1 MKRFK
6 TRVYKSYWQLYL
18 IIVVIETFYLI
29 NILGNRLTPKIINIV
44 KNNVTYYDNLL
55 VEEYL
60 DTKVLSSNLIDEVI
74 ELIKNKNEEIVGI
87 DYKIGSSYKISQSI
101 SSSLNLAK
109 EKKDYTSYN
118 TYAKNKNGVMIL
130 SYPVGLASDNIF
142 LQNLG
147 YKIPVRLELNSNV
160 LTGLKTKVTNYGINN
175 ALVELYLKVSFTSNI
190 VYFSLDEK
198 IDSNYEILLAAK
210 MVMGNVPSYLNGY
223 IEQENV
229 LGN

>member
-118 TYAKNKNGVMIL
+118 TYSKNKNGVMIL
-130 SYPVGLASDNIF
+130 SYPLGLASDNIF

-223 IEQENV
+223 LEQENV

>member
-74 ELIKNKNEEIVGI
+74 ELIKNN
-87 DYKIGSSYKISQSI
+87 
-101 SSSLNLAK
+101 
-109 EKKDYTSYN
+109 
-118 TYAKNKNGVMIL
+118 
-130 SYPVGLASDNIF
+130 
-142 LQNLG
+142 
-147 YKIPVRLELNSNV
+147 
-160 LTGLKTKVTNYGINN
+160 
-175 ALVELYLKVSFTSNI
+175 
-190 VYFSLDEK
+190 
-198 IDSNYEILLAAK
+198 
-210 MVMGNVPSYLNGY
+210 
-223 IEQENV
+223 
-229 LGN
+229 